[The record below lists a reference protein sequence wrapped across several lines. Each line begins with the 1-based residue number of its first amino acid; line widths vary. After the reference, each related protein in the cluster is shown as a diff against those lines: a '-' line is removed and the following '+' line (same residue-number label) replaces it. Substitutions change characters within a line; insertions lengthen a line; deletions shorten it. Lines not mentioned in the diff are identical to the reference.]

1 MKNTMYITLPNLLRA
16 ILVQTVQTIK
26 EQWCLIAGNPRQKK
40 FAVLLL
46 IVILALAVM
55 QIDISRQIDTD
66 SLIRIHVLGSSN
78 SETDQALK
86 LKVKDAVVAY
96 LAPQLENSQSLEES
110 RVIIQNNMAQITHI
124 ANETLAFEGS
134 TDTVSLEYGHFDFPI
149 KYYGSFSLPAGNY
162 EALRILIGEAQ
173 GRNWW
178 CVLFPPLCFT
188 DSNIQNSAD
197 TISGKYTDETPEQKI
212 VIKWRGKELIE
223 KWMNRNSPQL
233 TINQLAGN
241 LLYNSIF

>member
-16 ILVQTVQTIK
+16 ILVQTIQTIK
-26 EQWCLIAGNPRQKK
+26 EQWCQIAGNPRQKK

-46 IVILALAVM
+46 IVIVALAAM

-66 SLIRIHVLGSSN
+66 SLIRIHVLGSSDN
-78 SETDQALK
+78 EADQALK

-96 LAPQLENSQSLEES
+96 LAPQLEDSQSLDES
-110 RVIIQNNMAQITHI
+110 RAIIQNNMSHITQI
-124 ANETLAFEGS
+124 ANETLALEGS
-134 TDTVSLEYGHFDFPI
+134 TDTVSLQYGHFDFPI

-162 EALRILIGEAQ
+162 EALRILIGEAR

-188 DSNIQNSAD
+188 DSNVQTD
-197 TISGKYTDETPEQKI
+197 TEYTDLSSGKYTADVPEQKI

-223 KWMNRNSPQL
+223 KWM
-233 TINQLAGN
+233 G
-241 LLYNSIF
+241 

>member
-1 MKNTMYITLPNLLRA
+1 MKNTMYITLPKLLKA
-16 ILVQTVQTIK
+16 IITQALPRFKNEYRKI
-26 EQWCLIAGNPRQKK
+26 IHNPLQRN
-40 FAVLLL
+40 FAVFLL
-46 IVILALAVM
+46 IVVLALTAM

-66 SLIRIHVLGSSN
+66 ALIRIHVLGNSN
-78 SETDQALK
+78 SEADQALK

-96 LAPQLENSQSLEES
+96 LAPQLDCSQSLDES
-110 RVIIQNNMAQITHI
+110 RTIIQKNMSQIVQI
-124 ANETLAFEGS
+124 ANETLS
-134 TDTVSLEYGHFDFPI
+134 QNNCTDTVTAQYGHFDFPI

-188 DSNIQNSAD
+188 DSNVQINTEGENPD
-197 TISGKYTDETPEQKI
+197 TSLGKYTADTPEQKI

-223 KWMNRNSPQL
+223 KWM
-233 TINQLAGN
+233 A
-241 LLYNSIF
+241 